1 MFDIGWGELLLIAV
15 VALIAI
21 GPKELPGALR
31 TLGQWTG
38 KIRRMAGE
46 FQQQFQ
52 DAMREAELADIKS
65 EVDKMAAEAA
75 AVQTNFDP
83 IAEMRHEVETAQRDI
98 EAAVAAPSSTTT
110 SPTTA
115 SPTTASAASPPP
127 AAPPPV
133 DAVSPATPAAE
144 PAPGALPLA
153 ATLPAQPTPAGEGE
167 QADKRPASSSRGDA
181 A

>member
-75 AVQTNFDP
+75 AVQTSFDP

-115 SPTTASAASPPP
+115 SAATTPP

-133 DAVSPATPAAE
+133 DAVPPATPAAE